1 MGIRDDRILV
11 DKLCEIDDGLTDWEV
26 DFIEGIA
33 RQVHDQKRVLSLK
46 QIKMAQNLLRRKT
59 EDD

>member
-1 MGIRDDRILV
+1 MGIRDDRILA

-26 DFIEGIA
+26 DFVEGIA
-33 RQVHDQKRVLSLK
+33 RQVHDQKRALSPK
-46 QIKMAQNLLRRKT
+46 QFQMANNLLRRMT